1 MSALKFQLTKKTTL
15 EVELEF
21 TKMLASRLISI
32 IDGEGD
38 YLSDF
43 DKEAVTALREAHI
56 QDKSDVD
63 LEGIALDHWESLNP
77 GYVYKDL

>member
-1 MSALKFQLTKKTTL
+1 MTALKFQLTKKTTI

-21 TKMLASRLISI
+21 TKMLAARLIAI
-32 IDGEGD
+32 MDGTGD

-43 DKEAVTALREAHI
+43 DKEAITNFREAHV